1 MHNIH
6 VCMNKPR
13 SVTAKKP
20 APSERERVSLVLPG
34 SLKSALSQLAQAEV
48 RTLNQQ
54 CELLLK
60 RGLQD
65 MGVQI

>member
-1 MHNIH
+1 
-6 VCMNKPR
+6 MNKPR
-13 SVTAKKP
+13 SVPAKKP
-20 APSERERVSLVLPG
+20 ATSDRERVSLVLPAG
-34 SLKSALSQLAQAEV
+34 LKSALVDVAGKEI

-65 MGVQI
+65 MGVQV

>member
-1 MHNIH
+1 
-6 VCMNKPR
+6 MNKPR
-13 SVTAKKP
+13 SVAAKKP

-34 SLKSALSQLAQAEV
+34 SLKSALSRLAQAEV

-60 RGLQD
+60 RGLQE

>member
-6 VCMNKPR
+6 VRMNKPR

-20 APSERERVSLVLPG
+20 APSERERVSLVLPAG
-34 SLKSALSQLAQAEV
+34 LKSALAQLAKAEV

-60 RGLQD
+60 HGLRER
-65 MGVQI
+65 GVQI

>member
-1 MHNIH
+1 
-6 VCMNKPR
+6 MNKRVRVP
-13 SVTAKKP
+13 AKQKP
-20 APSERERVSLVLPG
+20 ARERERVSLVLPAG
-34 SLKSALSQLAQAEV
+34 LKSALVDVAGREV

-60 RGLQD
+60 RGLQE

>member
-13 SVTAKKP
+13 SVTANKP
-20 APSERERVSLVLPG
+20 APSERERVSLVLP
-34 SLKSALSQLAQAEV
+34 SALKSALTQLARAEV

-65 MGVQI
+65 QGVQV

>member
-6 VCMNKPR
+6 VHMNKPR
-13 SVTAKKP
+13 SVAAKNP
-20 APSERERVSLVLPG
+20 APSERERVSLVLPAA
-34 SLKSALSQLAQAEV
+34 LKAALAQLARAEV

-65 MGVQI
+65 QGVQV